1 MRNAISTERARR
13 VNTQEQQN
21 RRRSNSNR
29 RRLRFGPTLFNIS
42 TSNVR
47 SEPRVPFYAGS
58 RANEG
63 TCSDFAW
70 GFILGFIFPFPFVVM
85 IMFCNTK
92 RLAKM
97 GLIIGFIAKVY
108 FSVMAPSNYQH
119 AA

>member
-1 MRNAISTERARR
+1 MRNAISTERVRR
-13 VNTQEQQN
+13 VNSNDPQNN

-29 RRLRFGPTLFNIS
+29 RRLRMGSSLFNLS
-42 TSNVR
+42 SQNAR
-47 SEPRVPFYAGS
+47 LEPRVPFYGGS
-58 RANEG
+58 RVNEG

-97 GLIIGFIAKVY
+97 GLIMGFIVKVY
-108 FSVMAPSNYQH
+108 LSVMAP
-119 AA
+119 